1 MLNKGSMP
9 DALIKPFK
17 GLLYN
22 KTKIGDISACVCPP
36 YDIIPD
42 PLPYYHRSGCN
53 AVRLELP
60 VATED
65 SDMYEA
71 AKKTL
76 DAWLRDAVLSFDDRE
91 SVYLY
96 EQEFTLH
103 GRTRKRSGL
112 IPLVRLDRQRI
123 LTHEETRREAR
134 EDREKLIEKLRTFT
148 SLILAMYEDN
158 SGEMGRLIQDSPKE
172 QIYDFIDELSIR
184 NTFYRWTDPALTA
197 TLAAMME
204 EKILYVADGHHRLSV
219 ALKLGLPYVAMYLT
233 DMHADGIAILPYHR
247 VVSLKEKK
255 EDKQVLALVAPYFD
269 VAKVECPPQAGPEGL
284 VEQISSSPTLSFAL
298 YFNGE
303 KPSFYMLTQKKEI
316 DFDPDNHRSLR
327 RLKVNAVHRGVLTH
341 LLKVQDDEISF
352 LNSADDA
359 VRLVNGKEYDFA
371 VFVPATSV
379 EEVKDIAGNGLC
391 MPPKSTYFYPKALT
405 GLVFHKYA

>member
-1 MLNKGSMP
+1 MP

-22 KTKIGDISACVCPP
+22 KAKIADISACVCPP

-42 PLPYYHRSGCN
+42 PLPYYRRSDFN
-53 AVRLELP
+53 AIRLELP
-60 VATED
+60 VGTAEA
-65 SDMYEA
+65 DMYDA

-76 DAWLRDAVLSFDDRE
+76 DTWLAEQVLSFDDRE

-96 EQEFTLH
+96 EQEFMLH
-103 GRTRKRSGL
+103 GQTRRRSGL

-123 LTHEETRREAR
+123 LTHEETRKKAR
-134 EDREKLIEKLRTFT
+134 EDREKLIGKLHTFT

-158 SGEMGRLIQDSPKE
+158 SGEIGRLIEDCPKE
-172 QIYDFIDELSIR
+172 QIYDFIDELSIK
-184 NTFYRWTDPALTA
+184 NTFYRLADPTVTA
-197 TLAAMME
+197 RLAAMME
-204 EKILYVADGHHRLSV
+204 EKTLYIADGHHRLSV
-219 ALKLGLPYVAMYLT
+219 AFKLGLPYVAMYLT

-255 EDKQVLALVAPYFD
+255 EAHRSLQPLSPYFE
-269 VAKVECPPQAGPEGL
+269 VSKVEYPQNGPEGL
-284 VEQISSSPTLSFAL
+284 VAQISSSPALSFLL

-303 KPSFYMLTQKKEI
+303 TPSLYMLTQKKEM
-316 DFDPDNHRSLR
+316 DFDPESHRSLR
-327 RLKVNAVHRGVLTH
+327 GLKVNAVHRGVLKH
-341 LLKVQDDEISF
+341 LLRVQDDEISF
-352 LNSADDA
+352 LNSADEA
-359 VRLVNGKEYDFA
+359 VGLVDSNQYDFA

-379 EEVKDIAGNGLC
+379 EEVKDIAENGLY
-391 MPPKSTYFYPKALT
+391 MPPKSTYFYPKVLT

>member
-1 MLNKGSMP
+1 MP

-22 KTKIGDISACVCPP
+22 KTKIADISACVCPP

-42 PLPYYHRSGCN
+42 PLPYYQRSDCN
-53 AVRLELP
+53 AIRLELP
-60 VATED
+60 LGTAEA
-65 SDMYEA
+65 DMYDTA
-71 AKKTL
+71 GKTL
-76 DAWLRDAVLSFDDRE
+76 DTWLAEQVLTEDDRE

-96 EQEFTLH
+96 EQEFALH
-103 GRTRKRSGL
+103 GRTLRRRGV

-148 SLILAMYEDN
+148 SLILAMYEDH
-158 SGEMGRLIQDSPKE
+158 GGKIGRLIEDSPKE
-172 QIYDFIDELSIR
+172 TIYDFIDELSIR
-184 NTFYRWTDPALTA
+184 NTFYRLTDPTLTA
-197 TLAAMME
+197 RLAAMME
-204 EKILYVADGHHRLSV
+204 EKLLYVADGHHRLSV

-247 VVSLKEKK
+247 VVSLKERK
-255 EDKQVLALVAPYFD
+255 EDKQILALVAPYFE
-269 VAKVECPPQAGPEGL
+269 VSKVEYPPQVGLDGL
-284 VEQISSSPTLSFAL
+284 VEQISRSPALSFVL

-303 KPSFYMLTQKKEI
+303 KPSFYMLTQKRAM
-316 DFDPDNHRSLR
+316 DFDPESHRSLR
-327 RLKVNAVHRGVLTH
+327 GLRVNAVHRGVLKD
-341 LLKVQDDEISF
+341 LLKVEDDEISF
-352 LNSADDA
+352 LNSADEA
-359 VRLVNGKEYDFA
+359 VKLVNCNYYDFA

-379 EEVKDIAGNGLC
+379 EEVKDIAENGLS

>member
-1 MLNKGSMP
+1 MP
-9 DALIKPFK
+9 DAFVKPFK

-22 KTKIGDISACVCPP
+22 KTKIPDISACVCPP

-53 AVRLELP
+53 AIRLELP
-60 VATED
+60 VGTPG
-65 SDMYEA
+65 SDMYDA

-76 DAWLRDAVLSFDDRE
+76 DTWLAEQVLTEDDRE

-96 EQEFTLH
+96 EQEFLLH
-103 GRTRKRSGL
+103 GQTRKRSGL
-112 IPLVRLDRQRI
+112 IPLVRLDRHRI
-123 LTHEETRREAR
+123 LTHEETRKEAR
-134 EDREKLIEKLRTFT
+134 EDREKLIEKLHTFT
-148 SLILAMYEDN
+148 SLILAMYEDS
-158 SGEMGRLIQDSPKE
+158 SGEIGRLIEDSPKE
-172 QIYDFIDELSIR
+172 RIYDFIDELSIK
-184 NTFYRWTDPALTA
+184 NTFYRVADPTVTA
-197 TLAAMME
+197 RLAALMD

-247 VVSLKEKK
+247 VVSLNEKR
-255 EDKQVLALVAPYFD
+255 EDTQVLAAAAPYFD
-269 VAKVECPPQAGPEGL
+269 VVKVECPPRSGTDGL
-284 VEQISSSPTLSFAL
+284 VEEISSSSPLSFAL
-298 YFNGE
+298 YFDGE
-303 KPSFYMLTQKKEI
+303 KPSFYMLTQKKEM

-327 RLKVNAVHRGVLTH
+327 RLKVNAVHKGVLKH

-352 LNSADDA
+352 LNSADEA
-359 VRLVNGKEYDFA
+359 VRLVNSNQYDFA

-379 EEVKDIAGNGLC
+379 EEVKDIAENGLY
-391 MPPKSTYFYPKALT
+391 MPPKSTYFYPKVPT